1 MHKIVLE
8 NNIWKQLDWEYTPP
22 QHPKMETS
30 QERPEINNTT
40 VYPVMY
46 TDGDVESRM
55 PAYRISVF
63 GRSRANELM
72 AFLVA

>member
-1 MHKIVLE
+1 
-8 NNIWKQLDWEYTPP
+8 
-22 QHPKMETS
+22 METS
-30 QERPEINNTT
+30 QERSEINNTT